1 MFTDNIPDMVTAVA
15 ADIAVHPFPLVTITW
30 YEPDWVAVY
39 EVPVWP
45 EIADPLKYHWFPD
58 VALEFNT
65 EPLCV
70 MVGVVGTA

>member
-1 MFTDNIPDMVTAVA
+1 M
-15 ADIAVHPFPLVTITW
+15 
-30 YEPDWVAVY
+30 AVY

-70 MVGVVGTA
+70 MVGVVGTAYVVMAVLLVVVLVPLVTVTV